1 MSPDVLKTTG
11 WRADRGVK
19 IVDRQGGTAVSIEP
33 IRRGLAPGTAGA
45 PAGARAATLAPQ
57 VRRPLSAGSAGTATD
72 PRRRPL
78 GQMCVVVTELAEGD
92 GQTLVRN
99 LRRRGSGRVI
109 LLARRAGRR
118 DLVGL
123 LTGGLRGAVATEPN
137 AIVGPAGTAP
147 GAVPSPFARARP
159 DLTSRELSVL
169 RLVADGC
176 SNRAIGE
183 ELGLSALTVK
193 SHLARISRKLG
204 TGDRAA
210 LVAISIR
217 TGLLA

>member
-1 MSPDVLKTTG
+1 
-11 WRADRGVK
+11 
-19 IVDRQGGTAVSIEP
+19 
-33 IRRGLAPGTAGA
+33 
-45 PAGARAATLAPQ
+45 
-57 VRRPLSAGSAGTATD
+57 
-72 PRRRPL
+72 
-78 GQMCVVVTELAEGD
+78 MCVVVTELAEGE
-92 GQTLVRN
+92 GQILVRN

-137 AIVGPAGTAP
+137 AAVRQP
-147 GAVPSPFARARP
+147 GAPPDTTPSPFTRPHP

-169 RLVADGC
+169 RLVADGF
-176 SNRAIGE
+176 SNRTIGE

-217 TGLLA
+217 TGLLT

>member
-1 MSPDVLKTTG
+1 M
-11 WRADRGVK
+11 
-19 IVDRQGGTAVSIEP
+19 
-33 IRRGLAPGTAGA
+33 
-45 PAGARAATLAPQ
+45 
-57 VRRPLSAGSAGTATD
+57 D

-92 GQTLVRN
+92 GQILVRN

-109 LLARRAGRR
+109 LLARRAARR

-137 AIVGPAGTAP
+137 AAVRQAGAPAEAT
-147 GAVPSPFARARP
+147 PSPFARSRP

-169 RLVADGC
+169 RLVADGF
-176 SNRAIGE
+176 SNRAIGA

>member
-1 MSPDVLKTTG
+1 M
-11 WRADRGVK
+11 
-19 IVDRQGGTAVSIEP
+19 SIEP
-33 IRRGLAPGTAGA
+33 IRRGPGLAPGA
-45 PAGARAATLAPQ
+45 PTGARAATLPQ
-57 VRRPLSAGSAGTATD
+57 TRRPGAPAAD
-72 PRRRPL
+72 PRRRGL
-78 GQMCVVVTELAEGD
+78 GQMCVVVTELGEGD

-137 AIVGPAGTAP
+137 AVVGQPGAAP
-147 GAVPSPFARARP
+147 GAVPSPFARTRP

-169 RLVADGC
+169 RLVADGF
-176 SNRAIGE
+176 SNRAIGD

>member
-1 MSPDVLKTTG
+1 M
-11 WRADRGVK
+11 
-19 IVDRQGGTAVSIEP
+19 SIEP
-33 IRRGLAPGTAGA
+33 IRRGPGLAPGSA
-45 PAGARAATLAPQ
+45 PGARAATLSPHA
-57 VRRPLSAGSAGTATD
+57 RRPGAPATAPGSTPGSAGD
-72 PRRRPL
+72 PRRRGL

-137 AIVGPAGTAP
+137 AVVGPAGSAP
-147 GAVPSPFARARP
+147 GAVPSPFARSRP
-159 DLTSRELSVL
+159 DLTTREISVL
-169 RLVADGC
+169 RLVADGF

>member
-1 MSPDVLKTTG
+1 
-11 WRADRGVK
+11 
-19 IVDRQGGTAVSIEP
+19 
-33 IRRGLAPGTAGA
+33 
-45 PAGARAATLAPQ
+45 
-57 VRRPLSAGSAGTATD
+57 
-72 PRRRPL
+72 
-78 GQMCVVVTELAEGD
+78 MCVVVTELAEGD
-92 GQTLVRN
+92 AQTLVRN

-109 LLARRAGRR
+109 LLARRASRR
-118 DLVGL
+118 ELVTL

-137 AIVGPAGTAP
+137 AGP
-147 GAVPSPFARARP
+147 GAGSSVSAAPESAPAPFARSRP
-159 DLTSRELSVL
+159 ELTSRELSVL
-169 RLVADGC
+169 RLVADGF

-217 TGLLA
+217 TGLLP

>member
-1 MSPDVLKTTG
+1 MSIDPA
-11 WRADRGVK
+11 RRG
-19 IVDRQGGTAVSIEP
+19 P
-33 IRRGLAPGTAGA
+33 GLAPGVPSGTRTGAAGA
-45 PAGARAATLAPQ
+45 TALSP
-57 VRRPLSAGSAGTATD
+57 RRPVAADPRD
-72 PRRRPL
+72 PRRRGL

-92 GQTLVRN
+92 AQTLVRN

-109 LLARRAGRR
+109 LLARRASRR
-118 DLVGL
+118 ELVTL

-137 AIVGPAGTAP
+137 AATGQSVAAAPEAAPA
-147 GAVPSPFARARP
+147 PFARSRP
-159 DLTSRELSVL
+159 ELTSRELSVL

-217 TGLLA
+217 TGLLS